1 MEYVEAFLNVF
12 FIYLILSLS
21 ANALLGFG
29 GIFTL
34 FQAGI
39 FGIGAYVYAFF
50 SVKAELPF
58 ILSSLF
64 AILISSITALIFSIS
79 SLRIKKDY
87 VVLST
92 IAFQI
97 ILSKLFYSLENITGG
112 PYGIT
117 GIPEPSLGNF
127 KIDEPFEYLIFNAS
141 VALIITL
148 LISRVFSV
156 PFGISVKGF
165 REDEV
170 LLSSYG
176 VSPELIKLKLFTFSG
191 TLAGV
196 AGVLYASYVGFIDPT
211 SFTLMES
218 VFIVSTV
225 LVGGSGSV
233 LGSIVGTFILV
244 GIPELLRYIP
254 DAGEYVFFVRQ
265 ILFSTLIILILYFRP
280 KGLVGDYAPR

>member
-1 MEYVEAFLNVF
+1 MEYIVAFLNVF

-21 ANALLGFG
+21 ANILLGFG

-39 FGIGAYVYAFF
+39 FGIGAYAYAFL
-50 SVKAELPF
+50 SVKTGFSF

-64 AILISSITALIFSIS
+64 AILISSLIALIFSIG

-97 ILSKLFYSLENITGG
+97 ILSKLFYSLENLTGG

-117 GIPEPSLGNF
+117 GIPEPSFSNL
-127 KIDEPFEYLIFNAS
+127 KIDEPFEYLILNAI
-141 VALIITL
+141 VALLITL
-148 LISRVFSV
+148 LVNRVFSV

-165 REDEV
+165 REDEI

-176 VSPELIKLKLFTFSG
+176 VSPKLIKLKLFTFSG
-191 TLAGV
+191 ALAGCSG
-196 AGVLYASYVGFIDPT
+196 ALYASYVGFIDPT

-233 LGSIVGTFILV
+233 LGSFLGTFILV

-254 DAGEYVFFVRQ
+254 NVGEYIFFLRQ
-265 ILFSTLIILILYFRP
+265 ILFSILIILILYFRP

>member
-1 MEYVEAFLNVF
+1 MEYVMAFLNIF

-21 ANALLGFG
+21 ANALVGFG

-39 FGIGAYVYAFF
+39 FGIGAYAYAFF
-50 SVKAELPF
+50 SVKAGFPF

-64 AILISSITALIFSIS
+64 AILISSIIALIFSIT

-92 IAFQI
+92 IAFQL

-117 GIPEPSLGNF
+117 GIPEPSFGNL

-141 VALIITL
+141 VALFITL
-148 LISRVFSV
+148 LVSRVFSV

-165 REDEV
+165 REDEI

-191 TLAGV
+191 TLAGI

-233 LGSIVGTFILV
+233 LGSLLGTFILV

-254 DAGEYVFFVRQ
+254 DVGEYVFFVRQ